1 MLQNYEAVFISSIGA
16 IGINTHEEKV
26 KELRFDISSKK
37 IKPSNY
43 FLKEVYQQLDF
54 YFKKK
59 LKKFDLPF
67 ILSGTEYQKKVL
79 KKVCSIDYGKTVTYS
94 DIAEKLKTHPRPVG
108 NVCRK
113 NSIQLLIPCHRIIG
127 KNNIGGFSGEDIATN
142 GDMIFIKKNLLSFER
157 I

>member
-1 MLQNYEAVFISSIGA
+1 MDFITKLIGSFFGNKSEKDIQGIQPRVDEINKIFFELQKLSND
-16 IGINTHEEKV
+16 
-26 KELRFDISSKK
+26 ELRS
-37 IKPSNY
+37 
-43 FLKEVYQQLDF
+43 ETG
-54 YFKKK
+54 K
-59 LKKFDLPF
+59 LR
-67 ILSGTEYQKKVL
+67 I
-79 KKVCSIDYGKTVTYS
+79 I
-94 DIAEKLKTHPRPVG
+94 IAEKLKTHPRPVG

>member
-67 ILSGTEYQKKVL
+67 ILSGTEYQKK
-79 KKVCSIDYGKTVTYS
+79 
-94 DIAEKLKTHPRPVG
+94 
-108 NVCRK
+108 
-113 NSIQLLIPCHRIIG
+113 
-127 KNNIGGFSGEDIATN
+127 
-142 GDMIFIKKNLLSFER
+142 SFKESLFY
-157 I
+157 